1 MIELGD
7 SSKNE
12 VGVGAETAS
21 GLIGFKADGLG
32 FGVEFEANISIERC
46 DDELTLT
53 SSDVTKFTVVDCVT
67 NDFDKTPST
76 YVLTEADKKEIAY
89 LVHPEIER
97 ELADSTESVIE
108 ELDELG
114 DE

>member
-12 VGVGAETAS
+12 VGVGAQTAS
-21 GLIGFKADGLG
+21 GLIGFKVDGLS

-46 DDELTLT
+46 GEELTLL
-53 SSDVTKFTVVDCVT
+53 SSDITKFTVVDCVT
-67 NDFDKTPST
+67 NGADKKPAT
-76 YVLTEADKKEIAY
+76 YVLTEEDKKEIAY

-97 ELADSTESVIE
+97 ELADSAESVIE
-108 ELDELG
+108 ELEELG